1 MDAELYDDLFE
12 RLSEAELPDDVVGL
26 IEASWSGEAA
36 LDEALAES
44 SQSAA
49 QPRTQRPKSAA
60 AVFLS
65 SIRVRG
71 FRGIAEDSTLRL
83 DPGPGLTLVV
93 GRNGSGKSSFAEAA
107 ELALTGTCKRWEGK
121 SAEWKAGW
129 RNLHAKHEPL
139 IRCGFSLEGAGETK
153 VTLRW
158 KDGGELESMER
169 TATQGP
175 EAVDWAGLG
184 WDGPV
189 QTHRPFLSYAE
200 LGALVE
206 KPSGLYDQLEGILGL
221 EAVASAR
228 KRLSAR
234 KKTLDAEVKQ
244 CDERRKAL
252 VKQLSGLED
261 PRAADCG
268 ALLEGKKTP
277 DLEALSRILTG
288 SDDGAGA
295 EVIGA
300 LQGITQLRAPD
311 VDQVGALVDA
321 LRGAIEA
328 HESATTAQAAQA
340 NALVRILGQALE
352 LTQAEAHEGT
362 CPVCRA
368 PLPEGW
374 RAEAQGRAEEAK
386 ALAQGLAEAR
396 GALKQAVDSLRE
408 QIRGVPPALS
418 RAVEGLDVESLRT
431 RWQAWAE
438 VPTEPRALADHAEQ
452 RVLELADATRTLQA
466 EAKALREQLADAWA
480 PVAEALGAWIGAARA
495 VEPSRPKVA
504 ALKKA
509 EGWMKAIEGTLR
521 AQRFEPIRTRAMEV
535 WEMLKQSSS
544 VSLDSLELTG
554 TATRRR
560 VELKVSVDDQDSVA
574 LSVMSQGELNALGL
588 SLFLPRMEQPGSPF
602 RFVVVD
608 DPVQAMDLD
617 KVDGLAR
624 VLDSVAKTRQVVVF
638 THDNRLPEAV
648 ERLRIDARVVEVHRR
663 AQSEVEAR
671 EGQQTSDRFFDDA
684 FAVMKSERELGPA
697 VVGDLVPAFCRDGI
711 EAACRRRVQRD
722 RLGRGEPHEAVAR
735 ALAEASTTQQL
746 MALALLGDGS
756 KGGEVFGRLKN
767 GMGKDAVDW
776 FKAVKEGTHGGY
788 AGDPGAL
795 ISGARKIARYV
806 EGP

>member
-1 MDAELYDDLFE
+1 M
-12 RLSEAELPDDVVGL
+12 R
-26 IEASWSGEAA
+26 SWSGDAA
-36 LDEALAES
+36 LDGALAES
-44 SQSAA
+44 SPAAA
-49 QPRTQRPKSAA
+49 QPRAQPPTSAA
-60 AVFLS
+60 AAVVLS
-65 SIRVRG
+65 SLQVRG
-71 FRGIAEDSTLRL
+71 VRGIAEASSRTVE
-83 DPGPGLTLVV
+83 PGPGLTLVI

-107 ELALTGTCKRWEGK
+107 ELALTGTCKRWEKK
-121 SAEWKAGW
+121 SVEWKAGW
-129 RNLHAKHEPL
+129 RNLHAKHAPL
-139 IRCGFSLEGAGETK
+139 IRCGFSLEGVGETK

-158 KDGGELESMER
+158 KDGGEFEAMER
-169 TATQGP
+169 TVTLRG

-184 WDGPV
+184 WDASV

-228 KRLSAR
+228 TRLSAR
-234 KKTLDAEVKQ
+234 KKTMSKALKQ
-244 CDERRKAL
+244 CDERRKEL
-252 VKQLSGLED
+252 VEQLSGLED

-268 ALLEGKKTP
+268 ALLAGRKAP
-277 DLEALSRILTG
+277 DLKALSRILTG
-288 SDDGAGA
+288 SDEGAGA
-295 EVIGA
+295 ETIAA

-311 VDQVGALVDA
+311 VDRVGALVDA

-340 NALVRILGQALE
+340 SALVRVLGQALE
-352 LTQAEAHEGT
+352 LTQAAGHDET
-362 CPVCRA
+362 CPVCSA
-368 PLPEGW
+368 PLSERW
-374 RAEAQGRAEEAK
+374 RAEAERRAAEAK
-386 ALAQGLAEAR
+386 ALARGLAQSQL
-396 GALKQAVDSLRE
+396 ALQQAVADLRA
-408 QIRGVPPALS
+408 QIRGVPPALT

-438 VPTEPRALADHAEQ
+438 APTEPRALAEHAEQ

-466 EAKALREQLADAWA
+466 EAKALRDHLADAWA
-480 PVAEALGAWIGAARA
+480 PVGEALGAWIGAARA
-495 VEPSRPKVA
+495 VEPARPKVA

-509 EGWMKAIEGTLR
+509 EAWMKTVEGTLR
-521 AQRFEPIRTRAMEV
+521 AQRFEPIRARAMEV
-535 WEMLKQSSS
+535 WGMLKQSSS
-544 VSLDSLELTG
+544 VSLDSLELAG

-574 LSVMSQGELNALGL
+574 LSVMSKGELNALGL

-624 VLDSVAKTRQVVVF
+624 VLASVAKTRQVVVF

-648 ERLRIDARVVEVHRR
+648 ERLRSDARVVEVHRR

-684 FAVMKSERELGPA
+684 FAVMNSERELGPA

-722 RLGRGEPHEAVAR
+722 RLGRGDPHETVAR

-746 MALALLGDGS
+746 MALALALLSDGS
-756 KGGEVFGRLKN
+756 KGSEVYARLENGVGRTCRI
-767 GMGKDAVDW
+767 GSTPSTM
-776 FKAVKEGTHGGY
+776 TP
-788 AGDPGAL
+788 GDLRCP
-795 ISGARKIARYV
+795 RHV
-806 EGP
+806 W